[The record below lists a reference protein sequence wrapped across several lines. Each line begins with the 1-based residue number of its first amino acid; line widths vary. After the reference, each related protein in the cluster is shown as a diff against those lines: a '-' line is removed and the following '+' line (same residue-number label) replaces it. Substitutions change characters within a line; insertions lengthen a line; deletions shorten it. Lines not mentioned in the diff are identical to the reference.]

1 MKAIFTL
8 LKRELKSYFAS
19 PIAYIILVVF
29 LVLSGI
35 LFFFYLESF
44 IKSQFD
50 PRFQLFKEKLNLN
63 EFVIRPYFGTIS
75 VVLLFMIPLITM
87 RLIAE
92 ERKNFTA
99 ELLFTS
105 PVRVSQIVL
114 GKFLASFS
122 LFALMVVLSAIYL
135 VVLKAYG
142 NPELGPVLSAYLG
155 LFLLGGSL
163 ISAGL
168 FASSL
173 TENQIVAAVISFG
186 ILLVFWILGASSDAD
201 NSILGYISVINHLDN
216 FTKGVIALR
225 DTIYYLSFIF
235 FGLFLTYI
243 VVESQRWR

>member
-1 MKAIFTL
+1 MKAIFTI

-35 LFFFYLESF
+35 FFFFYLESF

-50 PRFQLFKEKLNLN
+50 PRFQLFREKLNLN
-63 EFVIRPYFGTIS
+63 EFVIHPYFGTIS

-122 LFALMVVLSAIYL
+122 LFVLMVVLSAIYL
-135 VVLKAYG
+135 VVLRAYG
-142 NPELGPVLSAYLG
+142 NPDLGPVLSAYLG

-163 ISAGL
+163 ISVGL

-225 DTIYYLSFIF
+225 DIVYYISFIF
-235 FGLFLTYI
+235 FGLFLTYTI
-243 VVESQRWR
+243 VESQRWR

>member
-1 MKAIFTL
+1 MKAIFTI

-19 PIAYIILVVF
+19 TIAYIILVVF

-35 LFFFYLESF
+35 FFFFYLESF
-44 IKSQFD
+44 IRSQFD
-50 PRFQLFKEKLNLN
+50 PRFQLFREKLNLN
-63 EFVIRPYFGTIS
+63 EFVIRPYFGTTS

-105 PVRVSQIVL
+105 PVRVSQIVF

-122 LFALMVVLSAIYL
+122 LFALMVALSAIYL
-135 VVLKAYG
+135 VVLRVYG
-142 NPELGPVLSAYLG
+142 NPDLGPVLSAYLG

-201 NSILGYISVINHLDN
+201 NSILGYISIINHLDN
-216 FTKGVIALR
+216 FTKGIIALR

-243 VVESQRWR
+243 MVESQRWR